1 MVKKSII
8 IFSNEYKN
16 ATIFPKA
23 QLFSSN
29 IFLVF
34 LLQTKSNMP
43 TDCITYQNSGYF
55 SSLINDYL
63 DQKSSLNFLYNR
75 FPTIENFEAQI
86 AEKEAN
92 YNHDNRKLL
101 VSVLQKQY
109 QNIAISKAIQKNIA
123 ALGQSNTF
131 TITTGHQLN
140 LFSGPLYFLYKI
152 ISTINLASELKSK
165 YPQSNFVPI
174 YWMATEDHDFEE
186 INYFNFKGKKFHW
199 NKDSSGPVGRL
210 STEGLD
216 AVFEVFAQEL
226 GSNSNAQKIKELF
239 QKSYLEHTNL
249 AEATRFLA
257 NELFS
262 DYGLVI
268 IDADDAN
275 LKRVLI
281 PYIKEE
287 LENQTSF
294 QEVTATIEKLN
305 EYSIQVNPREI
316 NLFNIENDLR
326 ERIILENGSYKINH
340 TNLSFSKEALFE
352 LVETHP
358 EKFSPNVI
366 LRPLYQEVL
375 LPNLCYIGGGGEI
388 AYWLE
393 LQTFFNAVNVS
404 FPILLV
410 RNSVVLATEKQIK
423 KADDLHLS
431 WADLFSQQN
440 DLVTKKTKV
449 LSEIDLDLS
458 DVKEQLK
465 KQFEA
470 LYSIAKQT
478 DDSFL
483 GALKAQE
490 TKQIKG
496 IEHLEKR
503 LLKAQKRK
511 LADVLNR
518 ITQLQNELFPNQSL
532 QERQTNFSEFYLE
545 NGELLIPALI
555 KKLKPLEQ
563 RFEVLIL

>member
-1 MVKKSII
+1 
-8 IFSNEYKN
+8 
-16 ATIFPKA
+16 
-23 QLFSSN
+23 
-29 IFLVF
+29 
-34 LLQTKSNMP
+34 MP
-43 TDCITYQNSGYF
+43 TDCISYQNSGYF
-55 SSLINDYL
+55 SSLIKDYL
-63 DQKSSLNFLYNR
+63 DQKSSLYSLYNR
-75 FPTIENFEAQI
+75 FPTLENFEAQI
-86 AEKEAN
+86 LEKGTN
-92 YNHDNRKLL
+92 YNQENRKVV

-109 QNIAISKAIQKNIA
+109 QDIAISETTKNNIS
-123 ALGQSNTF
+123 ALEQSNTF

-152 ISTINLASELKSK
+152 ISTINLASELKTK
-165 YPQSNFVPI
+165 YPNYNFVPI

-186 INYFNFKGKKFHW
+186 INNFNFKGKIIHW
-199 NKDSSGPVGRL
+199 NKESNGPVGRL

-216 AVFEVFAQEL
+216 AVFEVFGQEL
-226 GSNSNAQKIKELF
+226 GSSSYAQKIKALF
-239 QKSYLEHTNL
+239 QKSYLEHSNL

-268 IDADDAN
+268 LDADDTN
-275 LKRVLI
+275 LKHIFI

-294 QEVTATIEKLN
+294 KEVTSTIEKLK
-305 EYSIQVNPREI
+305 EYSIQVTPREI
-316 NLFNIENDLR
+316 NLFYIENNLR
-326 ERIILENGSYKINH
+326 ERIVIENGNYKVIH
-340 TNLSFSKEALFE
+340 TNLSFSKEEFFE
-352 LVETHP
+352 LVQTHP

-393 LQTFFNAVNVS
+393 LQSFFNAAKVS

-423 KADDLHLS
+423 KADALHLS
-431 WADLFSQQN
+431 WADLFSKQK
-440 DLVTKKTKV
+440 DLVNQKTQA
-449 LSEIDLDLS
+449 LSEINLDLS
-458 DVKEQLK
+458 DTKNQLK
-465 KQFEA
+465 KQFDA

-496 IEHLEKR
+496 IENLEKR

-511 LADVLNR
+511 MADVLER

-532 QERQTNFSEFYLE
+532 QERQTNFSEFYLD
-545 NGELLIPALI
+545 NGATLIPDLVE
-555 KKLKPLEQ
+555 KLKPLEQ
-563 RFEVLIL
+563 RFEIIQL